1 MKQNTNQ
8 CLSYATP
15 YMYSLKTDLSYAV
28 PYTQLIATPAFS
40 AGLQMI
46 LFYEVNFWTD
56 LQESS
61 P

>member
-46 LFYEVNFWTD
+46 LFYEVNF
-56 LQESS
+56 
-61 P
+61 